1 MRLPK
6 WVVKWVKDNFD
17 VDALELKSKQQE
29 EKIKKLNREIVML
42 KWKAL
47 PEDERRWALDAFFI
61 LTWKLF
67 PCAEQTEFI
76 TKYVEQWEDKLI
88 WDVVAHKIEELPF

>member
-17 VDALELKSKQQE
+17 VNAIELKCKQQE

-42 KWKAL
+42 KRQAIS
-47 PEDERRWALDAFFI
+47 EEERRWALDAFFI

-76 TKYVEQWEDKLI
+76 EKYVELKEEWDAVSFSKKED
-88 WDVVAHKIEELPF
+88 LPFN